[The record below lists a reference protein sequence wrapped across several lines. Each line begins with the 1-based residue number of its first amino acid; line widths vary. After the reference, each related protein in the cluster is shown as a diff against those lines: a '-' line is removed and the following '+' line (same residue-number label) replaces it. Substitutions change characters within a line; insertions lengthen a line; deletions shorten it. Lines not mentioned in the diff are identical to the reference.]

1 MMLRVA
7 VLVPT
12 LVALSSGGLHA
23 QNPTDSSA
31 APPAAAPPAVT
42 PPAVTPAPI
51 DTVAPPRTQPPSQS
65 AASPGSPAP
74 SPNAA
79 PPANPA
85 APANVAAPA
94 NAAAPPNATPPA
106 NAAPSPGGAPSSNA
120 QPGAPAGER
129 PLIPAQIEDVGAPG
143 GGLLDST
150 AAGSTAAQSAPA
162 PSAGPQ
168 APLRDTTFVVDKV
181 VAVVGNRPILA
192 SQVDEE
198 IFSRQSQGLKLPT
211 SPEGIG
217 ALRKQ
222 VIQGIIDDELL
233 VQEAERDTTIKVTD
247 QEVADG
253 VEEQIKKIRSNFS
266 SEFEYASE
274 LRKAGFQTPEEY
286 RRWLTDQQRRAALQN
301 RLVEER
307 RGSGKLKPVIPT
319 EREMREYFEQQKGNL
334 EKRPATMSFHQI
346 VIAPQPSAESR
357 QRAYGLADSIAQGL
371 RRGGDFAVAAK
382 RFSMDSGSRE
392 LGGSLN
398 WFRRGTM
405 VPEFE
410 RVAFALKPGV
420 ISDPVETPF
429 GFHVI
434 QVERAQPGEIQARH
448 ILIMPEITEQE
459 GDSADRLA
467 EGLLRMARAGASFDS
482 LQRIYHD
489 KSEEREARD
498 VQLNKLPP
506 AYAQATDTASE
517 GSTVGP
523 FPLSG
528 SGNRVKYTILR
539 ITSRRP
545 EGDVRYEDVRDK
557 IRQQLGEQLAV
568 RRYLDTLRKKAY
580 IDVRS

>member
-1 MMLRVA
+1 MRLLSRSKHLKDVTLRA
-7 VLVPT
+7 VLLVPG
-12 LVALSSGGLHA
+12 LVLLSVGVLQA
-23 QNPTDSSA
+23 QKPADSTAPPVPPAAAPPAVMPLPIDSA
-31 APPAAAPPAVT
+31 APPAAAPPT
-42 PPAVTPAPI
+42 NI
-51 DTVAPPRTQPPSQS
+51 GLPPS
-65 AASPGSPAP
+65 AFP
-74 SPNAA
+74 SPNGA
-79 PPANPA
+79 PPP
-85 APANVAAPA
+85 
-94 NAAAPPNATPPA
+94 
-106 NAAPSPGGAPSSNA
+106 NAAPSPA
-120 QPGAPAGER
+120 QQKPTPAGEA
-129 PLIPAQIEDVGAPG
+129 PLLPAQMEDVGAPSSV
-143 GGLLDST
+143 LDST
-150 AAGSTAAQSAPA
+150 AAGSPAGQAAAPT
-162 PSAGPQ
+162 PTGKQ
-168 APLRDTTFVVDKV
+168 APLRDTAFVVDKV

-211 SPEGIG
+211 SPEELE

-247 QEVADG
+247 QEIADG
-253 VEEQIKKIRSNFS
+253 VEEQIKKVRSNFG
-266 SEFEYASE
+266 SEFDYANE
-274 LRKAGFQTPEEY
+274 LRKAGFQTPDEY

-307 RGSGKLKPVIPT
+307 RGSGKLKTVIPT
-319 EREMREYFEQQKGNL
+319 EKEMRAYFDQQKGSL
-334 EKRPATMSFHQI
+334 EKRPATISFQQI
-346 VIAPQPSAESR
+346 VVAPQASAEAR
-357 QRAYGLADSIAQGL
+357 QRAYQLADSIAQGL

-410 RVAFALKPGV
+410 RVVFALKPGV

-434 QVERAQPGEIQARH
+434 QVERAQPGEVQARH

-459 GDSADRLA
+459 GDSAKRLA
-467 EGLLRMARAGASFDS
+467 EGLLRIAKRGGSFDS

-498 VQLNKLPP
+498 IPVTKLPP
-506 AYAQATDTASE
+506 AYAQAIDTSSE
-517 GSTVGP
+517 GSVVGP

-528 SGNRVKYTILR
+528 SGTRVKYTVVK
-539 ITSRRP
+539 ITTRRP

>member
-1 MMLRVA
+1 MTLRV
-7 VLVPT
+7 VLLVPA
-12 LVALSSGGLHA
+12 LVVLLGRRLEA
-23 QNPTDSSA
+23 QNPPDSTL
-31 APPAAAPPAVT
+31 APPVLPPPAVKPPGDSTT
-42 PPAVTPAPI
+42 PPGSL
-51 DTVAPPRTQPPSQS
+51 PR
-65 AASPGSPAP
+65 G
-74 SPNAA
+74 
-79 PPANPA
+79 PA
-85 APANVAAPA
+85 AP
-94 NAAAPPNATPPA
+94 TS
-106 NAAPSPGGAPSSNA
+106 AAPSPAA
-120 QPGAPAGER
+120 QPGAPATGAPGAGAPAAEA
-129 PLIPAQIEDVGAPG
+129 PLLPAQMEDVGAPG
-143 GGLLDST
+143 AGPFDT
-150 AAGSTAAQSAPA
+150 TAGSPAAQAAQPA
-162 PSAGPQ
+162 PTGPQ
-168 APLRDTTFVVDKV
+168 APLRDTAFVVDRV
-181 VAVVGNRPILA
+181 VAVVGNRPILS

-198 IFSRQSQGLKLPT
+198 IFSRQSQGLKPPS
-211 SPEGIG
+211 SPEELE

-247 QEVADG
+247 QEIADG
-253 VEEQIKKIRSNFS
+253 VEQQIKKIRSNFS
-266 SEFEYASE
+266 SELEYAAE
-274 LRKAGFQTPEEY
+274 LRKAGFQTPDEY

-307 RGSGKLKPVIPT
+307 RGSGKLKSVIPT
-319 EREMREYFEQQKGNL
+319 EREMREYFDQQKGSL
-334 EKRPATMSFHQI
+334 EKRPATISFRQI
-346 VIAPQPSAESR
+346 VVAPQPSGESR
-357 QRAYGLADSIAQGL
+357 QRAYQLADSIAQGL
-371 RRGGDFAVAAK
+371 RGGGDFAVAAK

-410 RVAFALKPGV
+410 RVVFALKPGV

-429 GFHVI
+429 GYHVI
-434 QVERAQPGEIQARH
+434 QVERVQPGEVQARH

-459 GDSADRLA
+459 ADSAHRLA
-467 EGLLRMARAGASFDS
+467 EGLLRMAKTGGAFDS

-498 VQLNKLPP
+498 VPVTKLPP

-517 GSTVGP
+517 GSVVGP

-528 SGNRVKYTILR
+528 SGNRVKYTVLK